1 MKPIAWVAT
10 LLAGC
15 AAPTIITPEYYR
27 AIPTAEIC
35 QQIWSVPAYNV
46 NNPARYAELERRQ
59 TSCGDPP
66 APPK

>member
-1 MKPIAWVAT
+1 MKPTLAWIAA

-15 AAPTIITPEYYR
+15 TVITPEYYR

-46 NNPARYAELERRQ
+46 NNPARHAELERRG

-66 APPK
+66 PKPAQ